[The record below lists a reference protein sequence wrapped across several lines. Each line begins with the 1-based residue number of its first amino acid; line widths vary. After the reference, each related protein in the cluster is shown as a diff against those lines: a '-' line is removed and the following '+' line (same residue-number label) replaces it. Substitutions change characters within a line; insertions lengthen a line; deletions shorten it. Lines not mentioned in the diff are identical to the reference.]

1 MAINLKKENSGD
13 EERKVRMVYPEN
25 NAEEI
30 YPQREIYPENNAA
43 EEIYP
48 QREIYPEQKQ
58 PSKVKEA
65 FAEFFG
71 YEEAP
76 RQNNIPEVRPP
87 VQTQYPAAPVNTPP
101 AAKVK
106 KKRRWLVPVLIILGI
121 FVLSSVAIT
130 ARIIYNVVTDDPYTV
145 AEPAVPGG
153 YDSRMESAEFS
164 PSEVNEIIIKDAF
177 SDINITE
184 NYSGKIT
191 TETEN
196 YSGEDYDVS
205 LENNILTISRS
216 GSYEEDSGEVN
227 LYIPAAY
234 RGPITVEAEGESD
247 IYCSAGKDLKITVD
261 SGSVSLNDINGTD
274 VEVTANSASIYL
286 DSCELN
292 SCTLHTY
299 DGYLNVGRSVLSE
312 RCVLYTGNGGITF
325 DSSVFLAGADAKT
338 DNGYID
344 IASTSISGASS
355 LTAVNSY
362 IQGYDF
368 NFEDLDISCRN
379 GSVDIET
386 EGKSADYTVASSN
399 TVNSTVEYIPQPP
412 SSGEHKISL
421 DLLNTDA
428 AIRFNEE

>member
-13 EERKVRMVYPEN
+13 EESKIRTVYPEN

-48 QREIYPEQKQ
+48 EQKQ

-65 FAEFFG
+65 FSEFFG

-87 VQTQYPAAPVNTPP
+87 VQTQYPAAPVNSPP

-106 KKRRWLVPVLIILGI
+106 KKHKWLVPVLIFSGLV
-121 FVLSSVAIT
+121 VLSTVAVT
-130 ARIIYNVVTDDPYTV
+130 AMIAYNVINDDPYTV

-153 YDSRMESAEFS
+153 YDPEMESAEFS
-164 PSEVNEIIIKDAF
+164 PSEVKEIIIKDAF

-196 YSGEDYDVS
+196 YSGEYDVS

-234 RGPITVEAEGESD
+234 RGPITVEAQGESD

-274 VEVTANSASIYL
+274 IEVTANSASIYL

-312 RCVLYTGNGGITF
+312 KCVLYTGNGGITF

-355 LTAVNSY
+355 ITAANSY

-386 EGKSADYTVASSN
+386 EGNAADYTVTSSN

-412 SSGEHKISL
+412 SSGEHKINL

-428 AIRFNEE
+428 EIRFNEE

>member
-13 EERKVRMVYPEN
+13 EEPKIRTVYPEN

-30 YPQREIYPENNAA
+30 YPQREIYPGA
-43 EEIYP
+43 
-48 QREIYPEQKQ
+48 
-58 PSKVKEA
+58 KESVQGA
-65 FAEFFG
+65 FKEFFG
-71 YEEAP
+71 MEDEPP
-76 RQNNIPEVRPP
+76 RNIPEVRPP

-106 KKRRWLVPVLIILGI
+106 KKRRWLIPVLIISGLVVI
-121 FVLSSVAIT
+121 STMLII
-130 ARIIYNVVTDDPYTV
+130 ARIAYNIFSDSGDTY
-145 AEPAVPGG
+145 AEPSIDAG
-153 YDSRMESAEFS
+153 YGYSLENMESAEFS
-164 PSEVNEIIIKDAF
+164 PSEVKEIIIKDVF

-196 YSGEDYDVS
+196 YSGEYDVS
-205 LENNILTISRS
+205 LENNILTISRA

-234 RGPITVEAEGESD
+234 RGPITVEAQGESD

-312 RCVLYTGNGGITF
+312 RCDLYTGNGGITF

-386 EGKSADYTVASSN
+386 EGKASDYTVTSSN

-421 DLLNTDA
+421 DLLNTNA
-428 AIRFNEE
+428 EIRFNENS

>member
-13 EERKVRMVYPEN
+13 EERKIRTVYPEN

-48 QREIYPEQKQ
+48 EQKQ

-65 FAEFFG
+65 FSEFFG

-76 RQNNIPEVRPP
+76 RQNNIPEVRPL

-106 KKRRWLVPVLIILGI
+106 KKRVLAMLLGGLMVCMIIGGI
-121 FVLSSVAIT
+121 VITSRIADNISV
-130 ARIIYNVVTDDPYTV
+130 
-145 AEPAVPGG
+145 EPEPDSTIVAVPGN
-153 YDSRMESAEFS
+153 YDGGTGMESAEFS
-164 PSEVNEIIIKDAF
+164 PSEVNEIIIRDAF

-247 IYCSAGKDLKITVD
+247 IYCSAGKNLKITVD
-261 SGSVSLNDINGTD
+261 SGYVSLNDINGTD
-274 VEVTANSASIYL
+274 VEVTANSAGIYL

-355 LTAVNSY
+355 ITAANSY
-362 IQGYDF
+362 IQGYNF

-386 EGKSADYTVASSN
+386 EGAAGDYTVTSSN
-399 TVNSTVEYIPQPP
+399 TVNSTVEYIPQSP

-421 DLLNTDA
+421 DLLNTNA
-428 AIRFNEE
+428 EIRFNENS